1 MMCNRVFST
10 SKREHAAVL
19 SRFLLMEMSEEEV
32 FPFLSTTLWE
42 ADSVFGVTVS
52 ERPWNS
58 PGPRCCFRKPQS
70 PMKIEKAF
78 LPQQPVFFV
87 VFCFFYFTWRPLQN
101 WEIYA
106 FQAMLEGMAICSQA
120 HLGTSGSD
128 CTQWDPVTGWR
139 GECFSQAVA
148 MFGTLGLCCCPTM
161 L

>member
-1 MMCNRVFST
+1 MQQSVFHFKAGACCCSVPF
-10 SKREHAAVL
+10 SLDGDVRGRSL
-19 SRFLLMEMSEEEV
+19 S
-32 FPFLSTTLWE
+32 LSQHNIMRSRL
-42 ADSVFGVTVS
+42 SVFGVTVS